1 MINIAKANNKERELL
16 FREASLNSGIN
27 ENIIEKDFWV
37 SFILEHLFQKSVYKE
52 QLIFKGGTSL
62 SKCYNLIERF
72 SEDVDL
78 IVDPALVG
86 ITEEELHLDRTNTQQ
101 SKFNNYINELTNKFL
116 INEFTPTLTK
126 ELEDLGLKDFEL
138 IIDVNDSLSVLFK
151 YPNIHTSD
159 YIKPV
164 VKLEMGT
171 LAAKVPVETKIIEP
185 YIQTYLI
192 ELNGLYANVRTIT
205 AARTFFEKLTIL
217 HDLAHKTSN
226 YNLRYSRHYYDT
238 YKIITSNV
246 FDDSLNELPLIK
258 DVVDFKNKFYYS
270 KRSNMEAILEG
281 NLKLIPN
288 NEAIIIF
295 RKDYNEMKDMFF
307 GEVPN
312 YDEMLETIKLK
323 EEMLNNKIKEYFKD

>member
-1 MINIAKANNKERELL
+1 MIDIVKTNNKERELL

-37 SFILEHLFQKSVYKE
+37 SFILEHLFEKSVYKDY
-52 QLIFKGGTSL
+52 LIFKGGTSL

-78 IVDPALVG
+78 IVDPVLVG
-86 ITEEELHLDRTNTQQ
+86 ITKEELHLERSNTQQ
-101 SKFNNYINELTNKFL
+101 NKFNNYINDLTNNFL
-116 INEFTPTLTK
+116 INEFIPTLTK
-126 ELEDLGLKDFEL
+126 ELENVGLKDFEL
-138 IIDVNDSLSVLFK
+138 TIDESDALSVLFK

-159 YIKPV
+159 YIKPT

-171 LAAKVPVETKIIEP
+171 LAAKVPVEIKTIEP
-185 YIQTYLI
+185 YIQTYLKEI
-192 ELNGLYANVRTIT
+192 NGLEANVKTIT
-205 AARTFFEKLTIL
+205 AVRTFFEKLTIL
-217 HDLAHKTSN
+217 HDLSHKTSN

-246 FDDSLNELPLIK
+246 FDESLNELALIN

-270 KRSNMEAILEG
+270 KRSNMDAILEG

-288 NEAIIIF
+288 NEAISVF
-295 RKDYNEMKDMFF
+295 RKDYDEMKDMFF
-307 GEVPN
+307 GEIPN
-312 YDEMLETIKLK
+312 YDEMLDAIKVK
-323 EEMLNNKIKEYFKD
+323 EDILNKNIKEYFKD